1 MGSRKVSVCGCFIA
15 AADPRNRRQGS
26 GTARRYGNYP
36 PPSPDGLCDSVQ
48 TPKGR
53 RLFRDGI
60 LDQLSRPT
68 RNRRTAGRPPHVP
81 GLRAASFT
89 LSVPLQAAVCAAA
102 HTGSLPRCILAGIS
116 FVEVST
122 EHEHMNQVAAAN
134 SLLAA
139 LPHREYQHLLS
150 HLEPVTLTFG
160 EVLYEPGKPI
170 RHVYFPTDS
179 LVSLLTLV
187 EGHMALEIGLVG
199 REGMLGIPVALGIKD
214 SPVRALVQGTGTA
227 LRMTSANFRREHG
240 KSGSLNR
247 ELSRYIHERIVQI
260 TQTAACNRFHHIEG
274 RLARWLL
281 MTRDRLRSDQ
291 FRLTQ
296 ELLGNMLGVLRVA
309 VTNAAGA
316 LQQRNLIRYSR
327 GNISILDGNGLE
339 AASCRCYQVVK
350 DMHDHMQ
357 GGHSS
362 LNISPV
368 AAAARRLQPGTD
380 LQGNR
385 GVGVDEVH
393 RQDRELVDAAGV
405 STAINA
411 GARTTT

>member
-1 MGSRKVSVCGCFIA
+1 
-15 AADPRNRRQGS
+15 
-26 GTARRYGNYP
+26 
-36 PPSPDGLCDSVQ
+36 
-48 TPKGR
+48 
-53 RLFRDGI
+53 
-60 LDQLSRPT
+60 
-68 RNRRTAGRPPHVP
+68 
-81 GLRAASFT
+81 
-89 LSVPLQAAVCAAA
+89 
-102 HTGSLPRCILAGIS
+102 
-116 FVEVST
+116 
-122 EHEHMNQVAAAN
+122 
-134 SLLAA
+134 
-139 LPHREYQHLLS
+139 
-150 HLEPVTLTFG
+150 
-160 EVLYEPGKPI
+160 
-170 RHVYFPTDS
+170 
-179 LVSLLTLV
+179 VSLLTLV

-227 LRMTSANFRREHG
+227 LRMTSAHFRHEHG
-240 KSGSLNR
+240 KSGPLNR
-247 ELSRYIHERIVQI
+247 ELGRYIHERIVQI

-350 DMHDHMQ
+350 NMHDRTQ
-357 GGHSS
+357 GSHSI
-362 LNISPV
+362 LGISPV
-368 AAAARRLQPGTD
+368 AAAARRLQPGAVQ
-380 LQGNR
+380 QGNR
-385 GVGVDEVH
+385 GEGIDEVH